1 MTQYTKTSG
10 FGLSALGFGLLAFGT
25 AALSGACASAPQPE
39 RLPTPVRTEKVK
51 PASIER
57 GVRYS
62 AQIVPADQVAVS
74 FKTSGYVLDLLQ
86 VRDNAGR
93 MRDLEE
99 GDAVNAGAVLARVEE
114 RDYASKVAR
123 AQAGVAQA
131 KAGEDKAQQDLNRA
145 EALFKADAL
154 IKPDLDAARAAYQ
167 SAVAQSAAARADLD
181 VAATAL
187 RDTTLKAPRSG
198 VVLERKLD
206 RGALA
211 SPGTVVFTIG
221 AVDSLKAVFGVP
233 DAVVH
238 QLRPGM
244 SLTASADAVVDRTF
258 TGRVTTIAPAAD
270 RDTHLF
276 SVEVTIPN
284 REGVLRPGM
293 IATIQLD
300 DQNVDVPKTSSP
312 AVPLAAIVKDSAK
325 AGSYA
330 VFVVGGE
337 ASNLQARLRPVTPGP
352 IAGDGI
358 QIASGVKAGEQVIV
372 SGASRLRDGERIT
385 VIP

>member
-1 MTQYTKTSG
+1 MTRHMTT
-10 FGLSALGFGLLAFGT
+10 FGLGLWALGIT
-25 AALSGACASAPQPE
+25 ALSAACATAPQPE
-39 RLPTPVRTEKVK
+39 RVPTPVRTEQVK

-62 AQIVPADQVAVS
+62 AQIVPVEQVAVS
-74 FKTSGYVLDLLQ
+74 FKTSGYVMDLLQ
-86 VRDNAGR
+86 IRDSSGR
-93 MRDLEE
+93 MRDVEE
-99 GDAVNAGAVLARVEE
+99 GDAVSAGATLARVEE

-131 KAGEDKAQQDLNRA
+131 KAGEDKAAQDLNRA

-198 VVLERKLD
+198 VVLERRLD

-221 AVDSLKAVFGVP
+221 TVDALKAVFGVP
-233 DAVVH
+233 DAVVD
-238 QLRPGM
+238 QLRQGM

-270 RDTHLF
+270 RETHLF

-284 REGVLRPGM
+284 RDGALRPGM
-293 IATIQLD
+293 IATIQVGE
-300 DQNVDVPKTSSP
+300 QNVDQPKTSAP
-312 AVPLAAIVKDSAK
+312 AVPLAAIVKDGAK

-330 VFVVGGE
+330 VFVVGGD
-337 ASNLQARLRPVTPGP
+337 AANLQARLRPVTPGP

-358 QIASGVKAGEQVIV
+358 QIANGVKAGEQVIV
-372 SGASRLRDGERIT
+372 SGAARLRDGERIT